1 MTGAVRRIHLT
12 VFCAIS
18 RAMFC
23 RRSAAVCSFYIF
35 NCKDYIVQN
44 EAHILFSKHTYTY
57 LVVTYHGSKHIFTIS
72 LYSVNFHILFFLRF
86 PDWTET
92 FMQHGWNKK
101 KKIIR
106 YCISAHNSIS
116 LRSPALLCLLLRESR
131 CSTRDVPVLRLN
143 NFSWLASH
151 RRIVLCVA
159 YITHL
164 SKYSLSQREF
174 YECPLCRKFKFV
186 WVLLPRKPKGSQNI
200 SLRSQR
206 CLII

>member
-101 KKIIR
+101 KKKIVSQL
-106 YCISAHNSIS
+106 ISPSVCAH
-116 LRSPALLCLLLRESR
+116 LLCSVYYSENHAAARGTCRSSDWTTSADL
-131 CSTRDVPVLRLN
+131 
-143 NFSWLASH
+143 
-151 RRIVLCVA
+151 
-159 YITHL
+159 HL
-164 SKYSLSQREF
+164 T
-174 YECPLCRKFKFV
+174 
-186 WVLLPRKPKGSQNI
+186 GG
-200 SLRSQR
+200 
-206 CLII
+206 